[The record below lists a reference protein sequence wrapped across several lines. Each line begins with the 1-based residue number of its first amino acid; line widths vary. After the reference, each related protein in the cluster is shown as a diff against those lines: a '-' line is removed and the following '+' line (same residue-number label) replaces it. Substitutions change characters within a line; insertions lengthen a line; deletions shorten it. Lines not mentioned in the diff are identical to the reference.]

1 MKKIPTICNFP
12 HSTILQLTYFCG
24 SAPICKDGRN
34 FDTLQR
40 AKFNVEAYYSVVGM
54 SHDLKRSFE
63 LFEVFLPA
71 FFSNVKSVYQEEI
84 RFNKSNEYAPMKNT
98 TLDTLR
104 KIPAIQ
110 MELDFYSFL
119 HQRFELQYE
128 QFIRQP
134 ME

>member
-12 HSTILQLTYFCG
+12 HSNILQLTYFCG

-63 LFEVFLPA
+63 LLEILLPA
-71 FFSNVKSVYQEEI
+71 FFSNAKSVYHEEI
-84 RFNKSNEYAPMKNT
+84 RLNKNVYVPIKNA
-98 TLDTLR
+98 TLDALM

-128 QFIRQP
+128 QF
-134 ME
+134 MK

>member
-1 MKKIPTICNFP
+1 
-12 HSTILQLTYFCG
+12 
-24 SAPICKDGRN
+24 
-34 FDTLQR
+34 
-40 AKFNVEAYYSVVGM
+40 M

-71 FFSNVKSVYQEEI
+71 FFSNAKSVYQEEI
-84 RFNKSNEYAPMKNT
+84 RFNKNAYTAMKNS
-98 TLDTLR
+98 TLDTLM

-128 QFIRQP
+128 QFKTRDLW
-134 ME
+134 

>member
-1 MKKIPTICNFP
+1 MLWFFFNSIHHGLETSPAHWAT
-12 HSTILQLTYFCG
+12 G

-34 FDTLQR
+34 FDTIQR

-63 LFEVFLPA
+63 LLEILLPT
-71 FFSNVKSVYQEEI
+71 FFSNSKSVYHEEI
-84 RFNKSNEYAPMKNT
+84 RFNQNVYAPIKNA
-98 TLDTLR
+98 TLDALM

-119 HQRFELQYE
+119 RQRFELQYE
-128 QFIRQP
+128 HFISQP

>member
-1 MKKIPTICNFP
+1 MVVQC
-12 HSTILQLTYFCG
+12 
-24 SAPICKDGRN
+24 APICKEGGN
-34 FDTLQR
+34 FDTIQR

-63 LFEVFLPA
+63 LLEILLPA
-71 FFSNVKSVYQEEI
+71 FFSNAKSVYHEEI
-84 RFNKSNEYAPMKNT
+84 QLNKNVYAPIKNA
-98 TLDTLR
+98 TLDALMN
-104 KIPAIQ
+104 IPAIQ

-128 QFIRQP
+128 KFIKQP

>member
-1 MKKIPTICNFP
+1 
-12 HSTILQLTYFCG
+12 
-24 SAPICKDGRN
+24 
-34 FDTLQR
+34 
-40 AKFNVEAYYSVVGM
+40 M

-63 LFEVFLPA
+63 LLEVFLPA
-71 FFSNVKSVYQEEI
+71 FFSNTKSVYHEEI
-84 RFNKSNEYAPMKNT
+84 RFNKNVYAPIKNT
-98 TLDTLR
+98 TLDALM